1 MPGLRRPSAVTYS
14 SEFPVQV
21 SGIKNATIE
30 VAALGT
36 GSIGIRDS
44 KDPMG
49 PRLSVTQADLKDL
62 IERIKAGRL
71 ALR

>member
-1 MPGLRRPSAVTYS
+1 M
-14 SEFPVQV
+14 QV